1 MAAAKDPGLAAW
13 LKELDGGK
21 FKDKVGARRSLGF
34 KKAWSKADIAKARAA
49 IDRRFENKAAT
60 VASDAPTDA
69 PLTTEERGWADN
81 AKSIMD
87 MATQIIRSNREALD
101 LMNQGLIPLDEHMA
115 AVAASNVSRAVIE
128 LSLIL
133 PNRTPPAPAKEKK
146 GKKKVEETEE
156 ETDEETV
163 DVSGNPDDENPDNF
177 VARR

>member
-146 GKKKVEETEE
+146 EKKGKKDEETEE
-156 ETDEETV
+156 ETVEIRV
-163 DVSGNPDDENPDNF
+163 NPDDENPETF
-177 VARR
+177 AARR